1 MKKILSFFV
10 LLAGMAYFTACSDN
24 ETLNPYAHQSTITVE
39 KAEVTFDANGGIG
52 SVQVS
57 SLSAVS
63 VSIPTEFQWLTASV
77 AGNVINVTVEPNSGI
92 EGRSAQ
98 LTIKNAN
105 DEVAVTVSQTGLVS
119 RLSTY
124 ELEFSDEEGVQVVA
138 FKHDVPVSVQ
148 SLSDWIAVQVDDEN
162 GRLLVGVASNDVEK
176 SRMGLVAI
184 TSGDVK
190 DTLVVFQKAFV
201 FAIGKNSIA
210 MTDAGGVQAIAINH
224 SRPVM
229 FETDVD
235 WIACK
240 LNTTGDSILVSV
252 DKNEDPDRQGTVTV
266 KSLEYTKTISVAQKG
281 PEQGTESQPTFA
293 DEVYGQY
300 MFVYYDAAGTK
311 DWAYFD
317 AEITEEGLTLYYPAT
332 ATVIL
337 PYTVPLEIDKANRQ
351 VKAGPNG
358 SFLGMYGS
366 SYYIY
371 LGWYNMSTGA
381 SGFGD
386 SGMAIGTLSTEEEEG
401 ELTTYMDW
409 GGMFGDN
416 EIEGW
421 MLQAFVEPEYSA
433 DYYGGALDYLIYPY
447 MVKVEASEESAAAR
461 HRAPSARV
469 INSRGHKVYPAKFN
483 PNGLLK
489 KMK

>member
-10 LLAGMAYFTACSDN
+10 LLAGMAHFTACSDN

-201 FAIGKNSIA
+201 FAIEKDAIS
-210 MTDAGGVQAIAINH
+210 MTEAGGDQAIAIKH
-224 SRPVM
+224 SRPVT
-229 FETDVD
+229 FEADVD
-235 WIACK
+235 WITCK
-240 LNTTGDSILVSV
+240 LNSAGDTILVSV
-252 DKNEDPDRQGTVTV
+252 AKNEDVAREGTVTV
-266 KSLEYTKTISVAQKG
+266 KSLAAVRTITVNQAAAATEEPEEPVENPYYGTYTFYFVYGEDTYNMGNFSIVEYIGEDAEEGDVLIIDLYLPGSAIFGVLKPEEGKLYIQPYQDLGYDEYTGLGTIGNLTYSASGADWIVFDIT
-281 PEQGTESQPTFA
+281 EQGLVSSDFCVLATDPQYTQA
-293 DEVYGQY
+293 YGL
-300 MFVYYDAAGTK
+300 VLPSGGTSWFIK
-311 DWAYFD
+311 
-317 AEITEEGLTLYYPAT
+317 AEE
-332 ATVIL
+332 
-337 PYTVPLEIDKANRQ
+337 
-351 VKAGPNG
+351 
-358 SFLGMYGS
+358 
-366 SYYIY
+366 
-371 LGWYNMSTGA
+371 
-381 SGFGD
+381 
-386 SGMAIGTLSTEEEEG
+386 
-401 ELTTYMDW
+401 
-409 GGMFGDN
+409 
-416 EIEGW
+416 
-421 MLQAFVEPEYSA
+421 
-433 DYYGGALDYLIYPY
+433 
-447 MVKVEASEESAAAR
+447 AAAR
-461 HRAPSARV
+461 SMQRAAAAKKNTFKLQRNLNLPKDF
-469 INSRGHKVYPAKFN
+469 KVFRK
-483 PNGLLK
+483 
-489 KMK
+489 

>member
-10 LLAGMAYFTACSDN
+10 LLAGMAHFTACSDN

-201 FAIGKNSIA
+201 FAIEKDAIS
-210 MTDAGGVQAIAINH
+210 MTEAGGDQAIAIKH
-224 SRPVM
+224 SRPVT
-229 FETDVD
+229 FEADVD
-235 WIACK
+235 WITCK
-240 LNTTGDSILVSV
+240 LNSAGDTILVSV
-252 DKNEDPDRQGTVTV
+252 AKNEDVAREGTVTV
-266 KSLEYTKTISVAQKG
+266 KSLAAVRTITVNQAAAATEEPEEPVENPYYGTYTFYFQLGEDTYNMGNFSIVEYIGEDAEEGDVLIIDLYLPGSAIFGVLKPEEGKLYIQPYQDLGYDEYTGLGTIGNLTYSASGADWIVFDIT
-281 PEQGTESQPTFA
+281 EQGLVSSDFCVLATDPQYTQA
-293 DEVYGQY
+293 YGL
-300 MFVYYDAAGTK
+300 VLPSGGTSWFIK
-311 DWAYFD
+311 
-317 AEITEEGLTLYYPAT
+317 AEE
-332 ATVIL
+332 
-337 PYTVPLEIDKANRQ
+337 
-351 VKAGPNG
+351 
-358 SFLGMYGS
+358 
-366 SYYIY
+366 
-371 LGWYNMSTGA
+371 
-381 SGFGD
+381 
-386 SGMAIGTLSTEEEEG
+386 
-401 ELTTYMDW
+401 
-409 GGMFGDN
+409 
-416 EIEGW
+416 
-421 MLQAFVEPEYSA
+421 
-433 DYYGGALDYLIYPY
+433 
-447 MVKVEASEESAAAR
+447 AAAR
-461 HRAPSARV
+461 AMNRAAAAKKNTFKLQRNLNLPKDF
-469 INSRGHKVYPAKFN
+469 KVFRK
-483 PNGLLK
+483 
-489 KMK
+489 

>member
-10 LLAGMAYFTACSDN
+10 LLAGMAHFTACSDN

-201 FAIGKNSIA
+201 FAIEKDAIS
-210 MTDAGGVQAIAINH
+210 MTEAGGDQAIAIKH
-224 SRPVM
+224 SRPVT
-229 FETDVD
+229 FEADVD
-235 WIACK
+235 WITCK
-240 LNTTGDSILVSV
+240 LNSAGDTILVSV
-252 DKNEDPDRQGTVTV
+252 AKNEDVAREGTVTV
-266 KSLEYTKTISVAQKG
+266 KSLAAVRTITVNQAAAATEEPEEPVENPYYGTYTFYFQLGEDTYNMGNFSIVEYIGEDAEEGDVLIIDLYLPGSAIFGVLKPEEGKLYIQPYQDLGYDEYTGLGTIGNLTYSASGADWIVFDIT
-281 PEQGTESQPTFA
+281 EQGLVSSDFCVLATDPQYTQA
-293 DEVYGQY
+293 YGL
-300 MFVYYDAAGTK
+300 VLPSGGTSWFIK
-311 DWAYFD
+311 
-317 AEITEEGLTLYYPAT
+317 AEE
-332 ATVIL
+332 
-337 PYTVPLEIDKANRQ
+337 
-351 VKAGPNG
+351 
-358 SFLGMYGS
+358 
-366 SYYIY
+366 
-371 LGWYNMSTGA
+371 
-381 SGFGD
+381 
-386 SGMAIGTLSTEEEEG
+386 
-401 ELTTYMDW
+401 
-409 GGMFGDN
+409 
-416 EIEGW
+416 
-421 MLQAFVEPEYSA
+421 
-433 DYYGGALDYLIYPY
+433 
-447 MVKVEASEESAAAR
+447 AAAR
-461 HRAPSARV
+461 SMQRAAAAKKNTFKLQRNKNLPKD
-469 INSRGHKVYPAKFN
+469 IKVFRK
-483 PNGLLK
+483 
-489 KMK
+489 